1 MAFPAKLEGIRTIEE
16 FCDLILDGKM
26 YPQIAALWGVR
37 PSSLFEWLNRDPE
50 RAAKAKLARGLASEL
65 WDHKAL
71 EGLVHAPVAE
81 LRRAEAIAH
90 HCRWRAKMYARGTYA
105 EYAQAP
111 EEKTDD
117 DKTVKIVNDL
127 P

>member
-1 MAFPAKLEGIRTIEE
+1 MAPPAKIEGIKTIEE

-26 YPQIAALWGVR
+26 YPQIAELWGVR
-37 PSSLFEWLNRDPE
+37 PSSLFEWLARVPE
-50 RAAKAKLARGLASEL
+50 RSARAKLARAQAAEL

-71 EGLVHAPVAE
+71 EGLVHAPMDE

-90 HCRWRAKMYARGTYA
+90 HCRWRSKMYARGTYA

-111 EEKTDD
+111 AEETDD
-117 DKTVKIVNDL
+117 DRTVKIVNDL